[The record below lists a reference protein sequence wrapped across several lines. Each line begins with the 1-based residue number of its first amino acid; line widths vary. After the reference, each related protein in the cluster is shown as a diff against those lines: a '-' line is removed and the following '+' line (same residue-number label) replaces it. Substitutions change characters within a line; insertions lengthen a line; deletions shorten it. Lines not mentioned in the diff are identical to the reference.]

1 MKEKDII
8 LTELLSASI
17 RNEKV
22 DIESYIGRNTDWQEI
37 FLEAGAHQVHTL
49 IYPAIKSRSE
59 SIGLEGT
66 VMERWKQAVMS
77 CGFQMIC
84 DEVWIGEVLE
94 ILNSYG
100 IKTIVL
106 KGMVINKL
114 YPYPEL
120 RTMGDSDILVREK
133 DLEKASEILQGMGYV
148 QKKDINTKHVEF
160 HKDNFI
166 TIELHRLLADYS
178 FIRNADTL
186 NNDAWSNPIEITI
199 GNTKTLALSW
209 EMQVVHSLI
218 HMASHISHGG
228 IGLRQL
234 CDLVI
239 IIEKGQDKIDWNIVH
254 HKSIKYGVDH
264 FMFAIFAVCKRLFN
278 VNIPSVLSSEIN
290 INNEKVELLI
300 EDILTGGNFGK
311 KDLKRTSANVLVN
324 NSGGGKDQL
333 YGNKLVNAINIIF
346 PSRDKMAYRY
356 KYLYVNKNPLLLP
369 VAWIHRIAY
378 GITRRDFNF
387 NHKKAIFKDDSLIN
401 MARDRNNLLEWL
413 GLR

>member
-17 RNEKV
+17 RYRKV
-22 DIESYIGRNTDWQEI
+22 NIESYRDRSMDWQEI
-37 FLEAGAHQVHTL
+37 FMEAGAHQVHTL
-49 IYPAIKSRSE
+49 IYPTVKGFSEEIGVESAIMDK
-59 SIGLEGT
+59 
-66 VMERWKQAVMS
+66 WKQSVMS

-84 DEVWIGEVLE
+84 DEVWMGEVLQ

-106 KGMVINKL
+106 KGMVINKW
-114 YPYPEL
+114 YPCPEL

-133 DLEKASEILQGMGYV
+133 DLEKASELLLGMGYS

-160 HKDNFI
+160 YKDNFI

-178 FIRNADTL
+178 FIRNSDAL
-186 NNDAWSNPIEITI
+186 NYDAWNNPMEIDI
-199 GNTKTLALSW
+199 GNTKALALSW
-209 EMQVVHSLI
+209 DMQAVHLLI

-234 CDLVI
+234 CDFVI
-239 IIEKGQDKIDWNIVH
+239 VVEKGREKIDWNIVH
-254 HKSIKYGVDH
+254 NKSIKYGVDH
-264 FMFAIFAVCKRLFN
+264 FMYAIFAVCQTLFQ
-278 VNIPSVLSSEIN
+278 VEIPSVLSSEIEIAN
-290 INNEKVELLI
+290 GKVELLI

-333 YGNKLVNAINIIF
+333 YKNKLVNAINIIF

-369 VAWIHRIAY
+369 AAWMHRIAY
-378 GITRRDFNF
+378 GIIRKDYNF
-387 NHKKAIFKDDSLIN
+387 KHKKAIFKDDSLIN
-401 MARDRNNLLEWL
+401 MARDRN
-413 GLR
+413 